1 MKRLAYDTTIFPFKS
16 VTEDYLNNTKLH
28 LIHKDH
34 PFKETLVY
42 GTDQAQLLHRIFYDM
57 MDGDVNQTFVNLYR
71 RFIKKVIMPHYNF
84 PVVFQRFPT
93 LRIHQ
98 PSNIAVFGWHR
109 DRDYNHHPQEINYF
123 LPITSAFGTNTFWYE
138 SEPDKEDYQPME
150 AEYGEAIEWDGS
162 NCRHGNK
169 SNDTGKTRVSFD
181 FRILP
186 REVCVNNTPKKSITQ
201 STKFKIGDYFDDKIV
216 L

>member
-1 MKRLAYDTTIFPFKS
+1 MKRLTYDTTIFPFKS

-28 LIHKDH
+28 LIHKDR

-71 RFIKKVIMPHYNF
+71 RFIKKVIMPRYNF